1 MVDPS
6 RQRTLRLVSSTE
18 KAEVLSVSD
27 DELID
32 DLVRGNSGSGER
44 LYDHLI
50 GAVESTLY
58 RILGTRGPDH
68 EDLVQSAFEQIVVTL
83 TQGRFTRTCSLKSW
97 AVVITNHLALNT
109 VRARTN
115 ERKVFNLHADADTSE
130 SATWRSD
137 PERDSS
143 ARRDLSMLRKLLAQM
158 SPKLAQTLVL
168 HDAFGHDLAEIATLT
183 GASIAAAQSRLVRG
197 RRTLEELLAKS
208 GLREES

>member
-6 RQRTLRLVSSTE
+6 RQRTLRLVGSTE

-32 DLVRGNSGSGER
+32 ALVRGDSGSGER

-58 RILGTRGPDH
+58 RILGARGPDH

-97 AVVITNHLALNT
+97 AVAITSHLALNT

-115 ERKVFNLHADADTSE
+115 ERKVFNLHADADACE

-143 ARRDLSMLRKLLAQM
+143 ARRDLSVLRKLLAQM

-183 GASIAAAQSRLVRG
+183 GASVAAAQSRLVRG